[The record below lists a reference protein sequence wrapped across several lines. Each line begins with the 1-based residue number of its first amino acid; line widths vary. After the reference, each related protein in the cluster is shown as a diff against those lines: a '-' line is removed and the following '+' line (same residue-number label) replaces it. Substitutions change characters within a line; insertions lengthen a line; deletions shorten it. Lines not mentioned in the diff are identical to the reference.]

1 MSTDD
6 TLEIVICMGSSCF
19 ARGNQENL
27 AVVEDYIA
35 RHDLSGRINLVGS
48 RCEGQCRQGPN
59 IRIAGQTYHGVDAGS
74 VLELLERHLSAAA
87 TEAPATDTEE

>member
-6 TLEIVICMGSSCF
+6 ALEIVICMGSSCF

-35 RHDLSGRINLVGS
+35 RRGLSARIDLVGS
-48 RCEGQCRQGPN
+48 RCEGQCRLGPN
-59 IRIAGQTYHGVDAGS
+59 IRIAGRAYHGVDAGS
-74 VLELLERHLSAAA
+74 VLELIEHHLAAGKD
-87 TEAPATDTEE
+87 APPAPDTQE